1 MKNKKYIGQVLF
13 WLFTGMIIPIFL
25 ILASK
30 YYIHIRK
37 VNGHFMGIMGLVG
50 ISGFI
55 LEIFACS
62 RFDKTKNK
70 IWIFAQILF
79 YFSYWIFMG
88 VVFGTAYLRLCD
100 IGYIVL
106 YVYVFSIFI
115 TFICLIIGLC
125 SKNIKFAKKGNII
138 WGFIISFLVIIL
150 GTVTKLFNRFVILA
164 LVFVVFLCCYYS
176 VKQFNK
182 LKSVKYFDSK
192 AEQLSNVID
201 TAMDMGFTFVMLT
214 LTILIILFPPSDD
227 DND

>member
-1 MKNKKYIGQVLF
+1 MGNKKYISQVLF

-30 YYIHIRK
+30 YYIHK
-37 VNGHFMGIMGLVG
+37 VNAHFMEIVGLVG
-50 ISGFI
+50 IGVFV
-55 LEIFACS
+55 LEVFACS
-62 RFDKTKNK
+62 RYDKTQNK
-70 IWIFAQILF
+70 VWVFVQILF

-88 VVFGTAYLRLCD
+88 VFFGAAYLWIHD

-227 DND
+227 DDD

>member
-1 MKNKKYIGQVLF
+1 MNNKNYIRQVLI

-25 ILASK
+25 ILTSK
-30 YYIHIRK
+30 YYIHK
-37 VNGHFMGIMGLVG
+37 VNVHFVGIMGLVG
-50 ISGFI
+50 IIGFI

-88 VVFGTAYLRLCD
+88 VLLGIAYLWIDD
-100 IGYIVL
+100 IGYIIL
-106 YVYVFSIFI
+106 YVYGFAMFI

-125 SKNIKFAKKGNII
+125 SKDIKSIKRGNII

-150 GTVTKLFNRFVILA
+150 GTITKLFNRFVILA
-164 LVFVVFLCCYYS
+164 LVFTVFLCCYYS

-182 LKSVKYFDSK
+182 LKNVKHFDSK
-192 AEQLSNVID
+192 AERLSNIID
-201 TAMDMGFTFVMLT
+201 TAMDMSFTFVMLT
-214 LTILIILFPPSDD
+214 LTILTILFPPDDD
-227 DND
+227 DN

>member
-1 MKNKKYIGQVLF
+1 MNNKNYIRQVLI

-25 ILASK
+25 ILTSK
-30 YYIHIRK
+30 YYIHK
-37 VNGHFMGIMGLVG
+37 VNGHFVEIMGLVG
-50 ISGFI
+50 IIGFI

-88 VVFGTAYLRLCD
+88 VLLGIAYLWIDD
-100 IGYIVL
+100 IGYIIL
-106 YVYVFSIFI
+106 YVYGFAMFI

-125 SKNIKFAKKGNII
+125 SKDIKSIKRGNII

-150 GTVTKLFNRFVILA
+150 GTITKLFNRFVILA
-164 LVFVVFLCCYYS
+164 LVFTVFLCCYYS

-182 LKSVKYFDSK
+182 LKNVKHFDSK
-192 AEQLSNVID
+192 ADRLSNIID
-201 TAMDMGFTFVMLT
+201 TAMDMSFTFVMLT
-214 LTILIILFPPSDD
+214 LTILTILFPPDDD
-227 DND
+227 DN